1 LILLSVC
8 RREKE
13 ILGRRKKRRTE
24 EKRGREKE
32 KPCVKTERGYTS
44 FL

>member
-1 LILLSVC
+1 LIILSVC

-32 KPCVKTERGYTS
+32 GEAVREN
-44 FL
+44 